1 MTADIV
7 FGRDPVHNNAFSF
20 VKVYIFTRFGL
31 AFTLKRSNG
40 WRFRI
45 EKKVFRKQR
54 FILLMR
60 TGKKE
65 DFQKRWRQSLWHLY
79 RRNRR
84 TLCMQ
89 ASLRASSPGGAGMR
103 EGKGEDLIGQILTTQ
118 HQRSHKGVLGVEFK
132 FMRRQCKLSFPFSL
146 PLPHPHSPGRACS
159 QAICRSKNALR
170 GKYRHRTLDA
180 FLLAKGKVRFYQTE
194 LEWKSP

>member
-1 MTADIV
+1 M
-7 FGRDPVHNNAFSF
+7 
-20 VKVYIFTRFGL
+20 
-31 AFTLKRSNG
+31 RS
-40 WRFRI
+40 
-45 EKKVFRKQR
+45 
-54 FILLMR
+54 
-60 TGKKE
+60 GKKE
-65 DFQKRWRQSLWHLY
+65 DSQKRWRQSSWHFY

-118 HQRSHKGVLGVEFK
+118 HQRSHRGFWGWNSNLWDA
-132 FMRRQCKLSFPFSL
+132 SASSHFPFPS
-146 PLPHPHSPGRACS
+146 PSPSPTPHSPGRACS

-180 FLLAKGKVRFYQTE
+180 FLLAKCKEREGFIKPNWCERVLRLSILCYYKTYKKILIVCFFFYYFYFFV
-194 LEWKSP
+194 WAHDCMSPRHACVTGEE

>member
-1 MTADIV
+1 M
-7 FGRDPVHNNAFSF
+7 
-20 VKVYIFTRFGL
+20 
-31 AFTLKRSNG
+31 RS
-40 WRFRI
+40 
-45 EKKVFRKQR
+45 
-54 FILLMR
+54 
-60 TGKKE
+60 GKKE
-65 DFQKRWRQSLWHLY
+65 DSQKRWRQSLWHFY

-118 HQRSHKGVLGVEFK
+118 HQRSHKEVLGVEFK
-132 FMRRQCKLSFPFSL
+132 FMRRQCKLSFAFFL

-180 FLLAKGKVRFYQTE
+180 FLLAKGKEREGFIKPNWCGRVLRLSILCYYKTYKKILIDCFFFFFLLHGLKPACRLGMHPLQE
-194 LEWKSP
+194 KNKRHKLGLGHVL

>member
-7 FGRDPVHNNAFSF
+7 FGRNSVHNNAFWF
-20 VKVYIFTRFGL
+20 VKLYIFTRFGL
-31 AFTLKRSNG
+31 AFTPKRSNG
-40 WRFRI
+40 GLGS

-54 FILLMR
+54 FIVLMR

-65 DFQKRWRQSLWHLY
+65 DSQKCWLQSLWHLD

-89 ASLRASSPGGAGMR
+89 ASLRASSPGGVGMR

-132 FMRRQCKLSFPFSL
+132 FMRRQCKLSFPFFL
-146 PLPHPHSPGRACS
+146 PILHPHSPGRACS

-180 FLLAKGKVRFYQTE
+180 FC
-194 LEWKSP
+194 

>member
-118 HQRSHKGVLGVEFK
+118 HQRSHRGFWGWNSNLWDA
-132 FMRRQCKLSFPFSL
+132 SASSHFPF
-146 PLPHPHSPGRACS
+146 PCPSPTPTPPGE
-159 QAICRSKNALR
+159 
-170 GKYRHRTLDA
+170 
-180 FLLAKGKVRFYQTE
+180 LARRLYAGPRI
-194 LEWKSP
+194 P

>member
-1 MTADIV
+1 
-7 FGRDPVHNNAFSF
+7 
-20 VKVYIFTRFGL
+20 
-31 AFTLKRSNG
+31 
-40 WRFRI
+40 
-45 EKKVFRKQR
+45 
-54 FILLMR
+54 
-60 TGKKE
+60 
-65 DFQKRWRQSLWHLY
+65 
-79 RRNRR
+79 
-84 TLCMQ
+84 MQ
-89 ASLRASSPGGAGMR
+89 ASLRESSPGGAGMR

-180 FLLAKGKVRFYQTE
+180 FLLAKGKEREGFIKPNWCGRVLRLSILCYYKTYKKILIVCFFVVVC
-194 LEWKSP
+194 LFFVWAHACMSPRHACVTGEE

>member
-1 MTADIV
+1 
-7 FGRDPVHNNAFSF
+7 
-20 VKVYIFTRFGL
+20 
-31 AFTLKRSNG
+31 
-40 WRFRI
+40 
-45 EKKVFRKQR
+45 
-54 FILLMR
+54 
-60 TGKKE
+60 
-65 DFQKRWRQSLWHLY
+65 
-79 RRNRR
+79 
-84 TLCMQ
+84 MQ

-132 FMRRQCKLSFPFSL
+132 FMRRQCKLSFPFFL

-180 FLLAKGKVRFYQTE
+180 FLLAKGKEREGFIKPNWCGRVLRLSILCYYKTYKKIFIVCCCCCCLYGLMPACRLGMHAFQE
-194 LEWKSP
+194 KNKRHKPGLGHVL